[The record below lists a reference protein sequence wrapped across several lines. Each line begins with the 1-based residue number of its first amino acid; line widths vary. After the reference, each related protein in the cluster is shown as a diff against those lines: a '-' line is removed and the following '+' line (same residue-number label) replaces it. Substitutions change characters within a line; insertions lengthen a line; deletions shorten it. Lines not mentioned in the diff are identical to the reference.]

1 MYTHS
6 LFRNLRYF
14 PSWVKITFSQ
24 SSCFFYLSDNNI
36 TIQTKHTRSKWH
48 GEKSVF
54 SCIQSLYAHH
64 HCFTTCDTEKSCNS
78 PVESHERNEDEN
90 VWCSG
95 KYTQKRQTYY
105 VTTTLLASHNVK
117 GVGPTCIFLLEV
129 FCSVTCTAWHDKSAQ
144 STFSRALGSLDSHIT
159 PSVVVTQQCCF
170 FSLVCLCGGGW
181 VCWWWCW
188 CFIFYIS
195 QVSIF
200 TYFLYWKFY
209 REKKLQ
215 RDSLTLSHR
224 ESF

>member
-1 MYTHS
+1 M
-6 LFRNLRYF
+6 
-14 PSWVKITFSQ
+14 
-24 SSCFFYLSDNNI
+24 SDNNI

-170 FSLVCLCGGGW
+170 FLLFACVVVGECADDDVDVLYSISVKW
-181 VCWWWCW
+181 VYLL
-188 CFIFYIS
+188 ISYIEN
-195 QVSIF
+195 F
-200 TYFLYWKFY
+200 T
-209 REKKLQ
+209 EKKNCKET
-215 RDSLTLSHR
+215 RSHSLTESLSNIIFLFYFDRRLTTIMIIILHCILR
-224 ESF
+224 W